1 MSDNQNDAHDAH
13 DEHEHEHEH
22 DADEPFVVAR
32 DEEAQGETPMV
43 GGTRLDPAVAR
54 HMLRRRIAN
63 PDDPVVRRPRHGP
76 AGPVP
81 GPMEQGSPGRV
92 AIVQGQVYLV
102 AVIVI
107 VQLFLVT
114 VSLNE
119 LLSGRT
125 APLWGIAAISF
136 CGFVITL
143 IVHFWPRRI
152 VKGY

>member
-1 MSDNQNDAHDAH
+1 MSTSDNGADDTFVVTPNDAVPDGAVMAGGTQL
-13 DEHEHEHEH
+13 D
-22 DADEPFVVAR
+22 PKVAR
-32 DEEAQGETPMV
+32 RMLQ
-43 GGTRLDPAVAR
+43 R
-54 HMLRRRIAN
+54 HIAN
-63 PDDPVVRRPRHGP
+63 PDDPVIRRPRHGP

-81 GPMEQGSPGRV
+81 GPTDQGSPGRA

-102 AVIVI
+102 AVVVI

-125 APLWGIAAISF
+125 SPLWGITAISF
-136 CGFVITL
+136 VGFL
-143 IVHFWPRRI
+143 IALLVHFWPRKI

>member
-1 MSDNQNDAHDAH
+1 MSDNENDSHT
-13 DEHEHEHEH
+13 
-22 DADEPFVVAR
+22 DADEPFVVTP
-32 DEEAQGETPMV
+32 DEDIQGETLMA

-54 HMLRRRIAN
+54 HMLRRHIAN

-81 GPMEQGSPGRV
+81 GPMEQGLPGRI

-119 LLSGRT
+119 LLSNRT
-125 APLWGIAAISF
+125 APLWGITAISF
-136 CGFVITL
+136 CGFL
-143 IVHFWPRRI
+143 ISLIIYFWPRRI
-152 VKGY
+152 VQGY

>member
-1 MSDNQNDAHDAH
+1 MSDNGDG
-13 DEHEHEHEH
+13 
-22 DADEPFVVAR
+22 ADETFVVAPN
-32 DEEAQGETPMV
+32 DEEDGGAMMA
-43 GGTRLDPAVAR
+43 GGTRLDPALAR
-54 HMLRRRIAN
+54 RMLQRHIAN
-63 PDDPVVRRPRHGP
+63 PDDPVVRRPRYGP

-81 GPMEQGSPGRV
+81 GPTDQGSPGRT
-92 AIVQGQVYLV
+92 AIVQGQVYIV

-125 APLWGIAAISF
+125 APLWGITAVSF
-136 CGFVITL
+136 AGFLITL
-143 IVHFWPRRI
+143 LVNFWPRRI